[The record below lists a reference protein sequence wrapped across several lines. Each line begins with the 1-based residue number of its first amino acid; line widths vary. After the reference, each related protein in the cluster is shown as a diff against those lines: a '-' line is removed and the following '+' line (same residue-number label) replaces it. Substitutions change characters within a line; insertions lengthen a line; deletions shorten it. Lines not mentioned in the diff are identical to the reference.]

1 MAQRNTGLSS
11 PTVFMY
17 YTGGTVGMVHGQD
30 GEHPGEP
37 GKFTKE
43 LQRHP
48 ELYSKEDNGWF
59 HLPQKAFD
67 ECGEFASV
75 KYQVE
80 EVPKPI
86 DSSKM
91 TPADWENIAHKI
103 LDQDKKGFDGF
114 VILHG
119 TDTLAYTSSAL
130 SFLLQGLNKPVV
142 VTGAQR
148 SLFEPRSDAVSN
160 ILGSLLIAGC
170 YCKNPALQ
178 QVCVFFHNKLFQG
191 NRVQKSDCDA
201 FDAFDSPNMEPL
213 AVFGPTIKVSLH
225 QSAPCVAVDTS
236 QPVLLFP
243 LKKRCDKVPVTR
255 VLRIFPG
262 ISKSCVNNF
271 LAQADGI
278 VLQTYGNG
286 NAPEEDWFSEAL
298 KRATDH
304 GVLIINCTQ
313 VHRGSVRPIYEAGD
327 WLKKAGVLS
336 GYDITTEAALTK
348 MQWVLQHFESKEW
361 CKVMQMSV
369 CGEMTIIPEPMRN
382 GCEDAGPA
390 WCCLRYLHTVISSPK
405 PGLHKP

>member
-1 MAQRNTGLSS
+1 
-11 PTVFMY
+11 
-17 YTGGTVGMVHGQD
+17 
-30 GEHPGEP
+30 
-37 GKFTKE
+37 
-43 LQRHP
+43 
-48 ELYSKEDNGWF
+48 
-59 HLPQKAFD
+59 
-67 ECGEFASV
+67 
-75 KYQVE
+75 
-80 EVPKPI
+80 
-86 DSSKM
+86 M

-170 YCKNPALQ
+170 YSKNPALQ

-213 AVFGPTIKVSLH
+213 AVFGPTIKVKLPFGFKKTSAIAKPSLK
-225 QSAPCVAVDTS
+225 QSKSALCIAVDTS

-243 LKKRCDKVPVTR
+243 LKKRCDKMPVTR

-262 ISKSCVNNF
+262 ITKSCVDNF
-271 LAQADGI
+271 LASADGI
-278 VLQTYGNG
+278 VLETYGNG
-286 NAPEEDWFSEAL
+286 NAPDEDWFSEAL

-304 GVLIINCTQ
+304 NVLIINCTQ
-313 VHRGSVRPIYEAGD
+313 VHRGSVRPVYEAGD

-348 MQWVLQHFESKEW
+348 MYWVLQHFESEESKQ
-361 CKVMQMSV
+361 VMQMSV
-369 CGEMTIIPEPMRN
+369 CGEMTIIPESSVKNKVHIVASHWAPEKGWTASRN

-390 WCCLRYLHTVISSPK
+390 WCCLPFFHPVIPSPR
-405 PGLHKP
+405 PGLHRP

>member
-1 MAQRNTGLSS
+1 MTQMMRGTQQREFK
-11 PTVFMY
+11 VFVY
-17 YTGGTVGMVHGQD
+17 YTGGTVGMVPGEE
-30 GEHPGEP
+30 GEHPGKP
-37 GKFTKE
+37 GEFTEE

-48 ELYSKEDNGWF
+48 ELYSNMADNWFYLPPKAVDDCED
-59 HLPQKAFD
+59 HTP
-67 ECGEFASV
+67 V

-103 LDQDKKGFDGF
+103 LANKKGFDGF
-114 VILHG
+114 VILQG

-170 YCKNPALQ
+170 YSKKPALQ
-178 QVCVFFHNKLFQG
+178 QVSVFFGNKLFQG
-191 NRVQKSDCDA
+191 NRVQKCDCDA

-213 AVFGPTIKVSLH
+213 VEFGPEIKVNACQH
-225 QSAPCVAVDTS
+225 EIPI
-236 QPVLLFP
+236 LLVS
-243 LKKRCDKVPVTR
+243 KKTKAEPDIR

-262 ISKSCVNNF
+262 IHPSYVDCL

-286 NAPEEDWFSEAL
+286 NAPEEDWFSDAL

-304 GVLIINCTQ
+304 GTIILNCTQ

-327 WLKKAGVLS
+327 WLMKAGVLS

-348 MQWVLQHFESKEW
+348 MLWVHKYIKDKETRI
-361 CKVMQMSV
+361 QMMKKSL
-369 CGEMTIIPEPMRN
+369 CGEMTIIAEP
-382 GCEDAGPA
+382 
-390 WCCLRYLHTVISSPK
+390 K
-405 PGLHKP
+405 Q